1 MPDLLAYLRAELR
14 EAAAVMADLG
24 RPVNAK
30 RLREAAEKV
39 AEPCGHNGCSG
50 HVDTLTC
57 GECRC
62 Y

>member
-1 MPDLLAYLRAELR
+1 MSDLLAHLRAELLF
-14 EAAAVMADLG
+14 AAAVLDDIG
-24 RPVNAK
+24 RPNNAK
-30 RLREAAEKV
+30 RLREAAAKA
-39 AEPCGHNGCSG
+39 AEPCGQGGCSG

>member
-1 MPDLLAYLRAELR
+1 MPDLLSHLRAELR
-14 EAAAVMADLG
+14 FAAAVMDDVG
-24 RPVNAK
+24 RPNTAK
-30 RLREAAEKV
+30 RLREAAEKA
-39 AEPCGHNGCSG
+39 AEPCGHSGCPG